1 MYPGSSGTVYFAQ
14 VTKDPLIEENK
25 CILSNMHM
33 DLESAKPE
41 VRMASSS
48 GNQFSMEFIE
58 VENGGGRKWRID
70 NSIYEKFDGWVHYGS
85 LWFTLKGLSSQVVVT
100 ELQCVVLKVLRVSST
115 RRPQMG
121 ILQLLTEPR
130 KLWSK
135 GSLCRYSFCTV
146 HLDKP
151 SHGVRV
157 QD

>member
-58 VENGGGRKWRID
+58 VENGVGRKWRID
-70 NSIYEKFDGWVHYGS
+70 NSIKEFQK
-85 LWFTLKGLSSQVVVT
+85 LI
-100 ELQCVVLKVLRVSST
+100 C
-115 RRPQMG
+115 
-121 ILQLLTEPR
+121 LLT
-130 KLWSK
+130 
-135 GSLCRYSFCTV
+135 
-146 HLDKP
+146 
-151 SHGVRV
+151 
-157 QD
+157 